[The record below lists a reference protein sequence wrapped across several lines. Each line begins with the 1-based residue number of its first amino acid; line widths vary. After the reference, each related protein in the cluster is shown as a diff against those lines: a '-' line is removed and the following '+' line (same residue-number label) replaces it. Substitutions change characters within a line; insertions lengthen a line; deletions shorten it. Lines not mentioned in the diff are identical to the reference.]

1 MVSAVPTKR
10 TRTSAE
16 ASLGTPTRPKKPRH
30 APEKQDSQP
39 MEDTDELAAGKLVSV
54 DELGPPT
61 QDDYTSV
68 VMDNT
73 KAMLARP

>member
-1 MVSAVPTKR
+1 MVSAVPTKS

-39 MEDTDELAAGKLVSV
+39 MEDTDGLAAEELISV

-61 QDDYTSV
+61 QNDFASV
-68 VMDNT
+68 ILDNT
-73 KAMLARP
+73 RAMLARP

>member
-1 MVSAVPTKR
+1 MVSAVPNKR
-10 TRTSAE
+10 ARTSAE

-30 APEKQDSQP
+30 APEKQDIQP
-39 MEDTDELAAGKLVSV
+39 MEDTDGLAAEKLVSV

-61 QDDYTSV
+61 QDDFANV
-68 VMDNT
+68 ILDNT